1 MTKSQGTPR
10 LMREL
15 RSLRVVVFHPD
26 DLDGQELLAQMQRIG
41 CQVKAFWPPLK
52 RLPEDTELVFL
63 AIQPEVLSMDLPWL
77 MRDDIAPVIPVVNYE
92 NPVII
97 EAVLKLNAF
106 SVIASPV
113 RSFGLLSAMV
123 VAVSQSEKARTR
135 EKYIARLEQRLA
147 GMRKIAKAK
156 SILMRTRGL
165 SENDAYKII
174 RDRAMSKRVT
184 AEEIADAVINANDI
198 LGMDVKS

>member
-77 MRDDIAPVIPVVNYE
+77 LRDGTAPVIPVVNYE

-106 SVIASPV
+106 CVIASPV
-113 RSFGLLSAMV
+113 RSFGLLTAIV
-123 VAVSQSEKARTR
+123 VAVSQSEKARSR

-156 SILMRTRGL
+156 AILMRTRGL
-165 SENDAYKII
+165 SEHDAYKII

-198 LGMDVKS
+198 LGIDAKT